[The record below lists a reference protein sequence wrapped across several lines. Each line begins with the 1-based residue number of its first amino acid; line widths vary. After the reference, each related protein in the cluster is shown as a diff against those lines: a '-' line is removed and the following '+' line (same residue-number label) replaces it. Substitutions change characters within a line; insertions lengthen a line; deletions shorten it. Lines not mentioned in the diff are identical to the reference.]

1 MGTYYRDLETLRSQ
15 GLLRSMR
22 LVHGAQSSRVILDG
36 REVLLLCSNNYLG
49 LADHPVLKEAAIR
62 AVEQYGTGS
71 GASRLVSGNMEL
83 HEALEARIASFK
95 RTDAALLFN
104 SGYAANTGVI
114 PAIVG
119 KGDVIFSDRLNHA
132 SIVDG
137 ALLSR
142 ARLVRYPHNDVAS
155 LRRLLAGTEPAGRR
169 LIVSDG
175 VFSMDGDLASLADL
189 VKLKKEFGALLMVD
203 DAHGTGVL
211 GETGRGSTELFNV
224 MAEID
229 IQMGTFGKALG
240 SFGAYIAASREIV
253 DYLVNRARSFIFS
266 TALPP
271 AVLAASL
278 AALGLVDSE
287 EGARLRKRVA
297 DNTDLFRSALQEAG
311 FSTMASETQIIPL
324 FVGDAGPTMEF
335 SQQLLAEGIFV
346 QGIRPPTVPADS
358 CRLRCTVMA
367 THTMEELAWAAET
380 IKRIGK
386 RLGVVTK
393 RPTSKPS

>member
-1 MGTYYRDLETLRSQ
+1 MRSQ
-15 GLLRSMR
+15 GLFRSMR
-22 LVHGAQSSRVILDG
+22 LLHGAQSSRVILDG

-49 LADHPVLKEAAIR
+49 LADHPLLKEASIR
-62 AVEQYGTGS
+62 AVERYGTGS

-95 RTDAALLFN
+95 RTEAALLFN

-211 GETGRGSTELFNV
+211 GETGRGSAELFNV

-311 FSTMASETQIIPL
+311 FSTMASETQIIPV

-335 SQQLLAEGIFV
+335 SRQLLAEGIFV
-346 QGIRPPTVPADS
+346 QGIRPPTVPAGS

-367 THTMEELAWAAET
+367 THTMEDLARAAET
-380 IKRIGK
+380 IERIGK
-386 RLGVVTK
+386 RLGVITK
-393 RPTSKPS
+393 SSTSKPI

>member
-15 GLLRSMR
+15 GLFRSMR

-95 RTDAALLFN
+95 RTEAALLFN

-211 GETGRGSTELFNV
+211 GETGRGSAELFNV

-278 AALGLVDSE
+278 AALDLVDSE

-346 QGIRPPTVPADS
+346 QGIRPPTVPAGS

-393 RPTSKPS
+393 RSTSKPI